1 MDMRITVLAIPP
13 LLNLIHTQLR
23 LDEKGVGVLTGL
35 PTLLFS
41 IAAVGGALLI
51 SRIGARRA
59 VITGLAVVAAAGA
72 VRGLGPSLVVLFG
85 ATLVMGVGIALVQPA
100 FPVLVRLWS
109 PRRIALATATYSTGL
124 LVGEALPPAL
134 TAAVIL
140 PLAGGWPQALA
151 AWSVPVAAGAAL
163 IAWLTPHEDRNSE
176 SASRRW
182 WPDWRN
188 PRTWRLG
195 LMLGGDSALYWSCNA
210 FIPDFLQHTGRAAF
224 IAPALTALNAGQIP
238 SAFAIAALPDSL
250 LTRRAAY
257 WVPGV
262 LLAFCVVALVT
273 VPSAGP
279 VAVAAIIGFL
289 SAWVFV
295 LALALPPL
303 LAAPGEVHR
312 LSAAMFTITYVC
324 SFAAPVLGGA
334 AWDLSRFAP
343 LAFLPGFVACG
354 LVAAMAAGL
363 RLPARPSLE
372 PIAPT

>member
-1 MDMRITVLAIPP
+1 MRITVLAVPP
-13 LLNLIHTQLR
+13 LLSLIHTQLH

-59 VITGLAVVAAAGA
+59 VIAGLTVVGVAGA
-72 VRGLGPSLVVLFG
+72 LRGLGPSVGVLFA

-109 PRRIALATATYSTGL
+109 PTRIALATATYSTGL
-124 LVGEALPPAL
+124 LVGEAVPPAL
-134 TAAVIL
+134 TAAVLL

-151 AWSVPVAAGAAL
+151 AWSVPVLAGAVL
-163 IAWLTPHEDRNSE
+163 IAWLTPAERRDAH

-182 WPDWRN
+182 WPDWRSS
-188 PRTWRLG
+188 RTWRLG

-210 FIPDFLQHTGRAAF
+210 FIPDFLQHTGRAAL

-238 SAFAIAALPDSL
+238 SAFAIAALPDTL

-257 WVPGV
+257 WIPGLLLGVAVIALVSVPG
-262 LLAFCVVALVT
+262 
-273 VPSAGP
+273 PGP
-279 VAVAAIIGFL
+279 VAIAAVIGFL

-303 LAAPGEVHR
+303 LAAPAEVHR

-324 SFAAPVLGGA
+324 SFTAPVVGGA
-334 AWDLSRFAP
+334 AWDLSHFP
-343 LAFLPGFVACG
+343 PFAFLPAFVACG

-363 RLPARPSLE
+363 RLPAHPMVE
-372 PIAPT
+372 PIAPA

>member
-1 MDMRITVLAIPP
+1 MRITVLAIPP
-13 LLNLIHTQLR
+13 LLNLIHGRLH

-59 VITGLAVVAAAGA
+59 VIAGLLVVAAAGA
-72 VRGLGPSLVVLFG
+72 LRGVGPSVAVLFA

-109 PRRIALATATYSTGL
+109 PRRIGLATATYSTGL

-134 TAAVIL
+134 TAAVVL

-151 AWSVPVAAGAAL
+151 AWSVPVLVGALL
-163 IAWLTPHEDRNSE
+163 IAWLTPPEEAAVEN
-176 SASRRW
+176 ASRRW
-182 WPDWRN
+182 WPDWRSS
-188 PRTWRLG
+188 RTWRLG

-210 FIPDFLQHTGRAAF
+210 FIPDFLQHTGRAGL

-238 SAFAIAALPDSL
+238 SAFAIAALPDTL
-250 LTRRAAY
+250 LTRRTAY
-257 WVPGV
+257 LIPG
-262 LLAFCVVALVT
+262 LLLGGGVIALVGSPGFGPVVVA
-273 VPSAGP
+273 
-279 VAVAAIIGFL
+279 AVLGFL
-289 SAWVFV
+289 SAWIFV

-303 LAAPGEVHR
+303 LAEPGEVHR
-312 LSAAMFTITYVC
+312 LSAAMFTLTYVC
-324 SFAAPVLGGA
+324 SFSAPVLGGA
-334 AWDLSRFAP
+334 AWDLSRYAP
-343 LAFLPGFVACG
+343 LAFLPALLACG

-363 RLPARPSLE
+363 RLPSRPAIE
-372 PIAPT
+372 PLASG

>member
-1 MDMRITVLAIPP
+1 MRITVLAVPP
-13 LLNLIHTQLR
+13 LLSLIHGQLR
-23 LDEKGVGVLTGL
+23 LDEKGVGILTGL

-41 IAAVGGALLI
+41 LAAVGGALLI

-59 VITGLAVVAAAGA
+59 VIAGLGVVAVAGA
-72 VRGLGPSLVVLFG
+72 LRGLGPSVPVLFG

-124 LVGEALPPAL
+124 LIGEAVPPAL
-134 TAAVIL
+134 TAAVVL

-151 AWSVPVAAGAAL
+151 AWSLPVLAGAVL
-163 IAWLTPHEDRNSE
+163 IAWLTPAEGRTAD
-176 SASRRW
+176 SASRRG
-182 WPDWRN
+182 WPDWRSS
-188 PRTWRLG
+188 RTWRLG

-210 FIPDFLQHTGRAAF
+210 FIPDFLQHTGRGGL

-238 SAFAIAALPDSL
+238 SAFAIAALPDLL

-262 LLAFCVVALVT
+262 LLAAAVIALVT
-273 VPSAGP
+273 VPGAGP
-279 VAVAAIIGFL
+279 VAVAAVIGFL

-303 LAAPGEVHR
+303 LAPAGEVHR

-343 LAFLPGFVACG
+343 LAFLPGFVACR
-354 LVAAMAAGL
+354 LVAVMAAGL
-363 RLPARPSLE
+363 HLPGHSTPE
-372 PIAPT
+372 PVAAQ